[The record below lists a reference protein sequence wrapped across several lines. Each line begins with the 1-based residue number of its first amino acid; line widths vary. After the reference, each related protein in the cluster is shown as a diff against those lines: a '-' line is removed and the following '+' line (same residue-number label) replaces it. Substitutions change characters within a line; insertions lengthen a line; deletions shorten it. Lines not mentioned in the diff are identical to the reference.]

1 VYGPLEKASRDRSAP
16 VENLDSY
23 EKGAPKGSEPE
34 LAGDRDLAVKG
45 EPEGMEP
52 EFVGDTDLVLKGEP
66 EGMEPEFV
74 GDKDLVLN
82 EVPEAVDPVSKPD
95 LGREEALMMS

>member
-1 VYGPLEKASRDRSAP
+1 
-16 VENLDSY
+16 
-23 EKGAPKGSEPE
+23 
-34 LAGDRDLAVKG
+34 VKG
-45 EPEGMEP
+45 EPEGREP

-66 EGMEPEFV
+66 GGIEPEFV

-95 LGREEALMMS
+95 LGREEALIMS